1 MTIENG
7 DVKTQRCG
15 PAGVVRRRSASCRA
29 AGLLLALGLLPAGC
43 GGPGGRQSARGAPI
57 PAPTGPRGRIVIF
70 HAASLARP
78 FAELERTFERSHPGT
93 DVVRESS
100 SSRIAIRKVTELNRA
115 ADIVATADDRLLR
128 ELMFPDAASWCIVF
142 VRNRVVIG
150 FTDRSRYSSS
160 ISADNWYDVLLRKD
174 VQFGYAN
181 PNMAPVGYR
190 TLLCWELANLY
201 YGKQLAGRDLFEEL
215 RAACPPRNIRPHVNE
230 LLPPLE
236 SLRLDYVFLYRSV
249 AMQHNLK
256 WIKLPDEI
264 DLGNE
269 KLAGQYARVSVEI
282 AGKTRGSKLVQQ
294 GRPITYGLSIPIG
307 APNRE
312 AAVAFL
318 SLLLGEQGRKV
329 MEENFQEPIA
339 PAPCYGFDKVPAVL
353 KPLLTP
359 VPEGTP

>member
-1 MTIENG
+1 MMVG
-7 DVKTQRCG
+7 DETMKT
-15 PAGVVRRRSASCRA
+15 RRRGPVVSRSAACSGA
-29 AGLLLALGLLPAGC
+29 YWLLAFGLFVAGGC
-43 GGPGGRQSARGAPI
+43 GGPTLRPPGGEAPI
-57 PAPTGPRGRIVIF
+57 PAPAGPRGKIVIF

-128 ELMFPDAASWCIVF
+128 ELMFPAAASWCVVF

-160 ISADNWYDVLLRKD
+160 ISADNWYDVLLRRG

-190 TLLCWELANLY
+190 TLLCWKLANLY
-201 YGKQLAGRDLFEEL
+201 YHNRLAGRDLFEAL
-215 RAACPPRNIRPHVNE
+215 RAACPPQNIRPHVNE

-269 KLAGQYARVSVEI
+269 KLAEKYARVSVEI
-282 AGKTRGSKLVQQ
+282 AGKTRGSKLVQR
-294 GRPITYGLSIPIG
+294 GRPITYGLCIPAG
-307 APNRE
+307 APNRDG
-312 AAVAFL
+312 AVAFL
-318 SLLLGEQGRKV
+318 SLLLGERGRNV
-329 MEENFQEPIA
+329 MEQNFQEPIF
-339 PAPCYGFDKVPAVL
+339 PSPCYGFVKVPAAL

-359 VPEGTP
+359 VSEETP